1 MELGEFRRKLKSLSN
16 RYSVRKGKFTDT
28 VYIGK
33 TKESNIRIPVIRI
46 SAVKPRSIENLY
58 QNEHWNKLPFG
69 DKVWMLAAEYAG
81 TPVDKRIPMY
91 GNSWDAKDLFNM
103 PLNVG
108 NLVSTPEHQVTEITS
123 IVSRGGEKQ
132 ITLADGTKCV
142 TVGGR
147 ALELHLFEF

>member
-1 MELGEFRRKLKSLSN
+1 MELGEFRRNLKRLSD
-16 RYSVRKGKFTDT
+16 RYSVRKEKFTDT

-33 TKESNIRIPVIRI
+33 TKGSNIRVPVIRI
-46 SAVKPRSIENLY
+46 SKVKPRSIENLY
-58 QNEHWNKLPFG
+58 PNEHWNKLPFG
-69 DKVWMLAAEYAG
+69 DKMWMLAAEYAG
-81 TPVDKRIPMY
+81 TPVDKRTPMY

-108 NLVSTPEHQVTEITS
+108 DLVSTPEHRVAEITS

-132 ITLADGTKCV
+132 ITLSDDTKCI